1 MTINI
6 KNTSKRV
13 TTEPVANSQVSARAN
28 IFEQDVVD
36 EEAVKEDSERMD
48 AMMRQLMGGNDDD
61 DEEEEEVEEAK
72 DMEDVKEEGQ
82 QEEFVFN
89 LFASQTIAK
98 VNIADDKDTTD
109 DWAQAVAD
117 QQVYEF
123 DETEPEFVARVKEA
137 AIDFD
142 TIMKQSTTP
151 YPALRFPRRI
161 IHILSPEEEAKKTST
176 EKKVTKKR
184 KSKKCRDFE
193 KAVKSG
199 KIILKPNMRDP
210 KTPDGWPGWPGA
222 RTPVAIIDYDA
233 TKKRANSSRG
243 GRGGA
248 RGRGIMRG
256 SSRGGSGGVMRGNS
270 RGGSG
275 GMMSRTF

>member
-233 TKKRANSSRG
+233 TKKRVNSSRG